1 MLLFSRSVM
10 QITAAPPILC
20 FALNVWVLGCLGRP
34 FSHEQPARMRHNP
47 HRSPNGSGPSR
58 RDPTTEESPRG
69 PSRAAQ
75 SQLNWR
81 RRKAMKA
88 LIIAL
93 AFGAA
98 LPVSAFAQDAPP
110 FVKAIAP
117 QASVSPAWQEW
128 MAVFNPKGALDGKTK
143 ELIGLAVAAQI
154 PCQYCI
160 YAHTL
165 GAKHAGATDDQIKE
179 AIAASGLV
187 RKMSTEL
194 NGNQYDMTEFK
205 RQIDAAYAGA
215 KTE

>member
-1 MLLFSRSVM
+1 MRSVLNPVIIARVFRRM
-10 QITAAPPILC
+10 QERQPSETLC
-20 FALNVWVLGCLGRP
+20 LDG
-34 FSHEQPARMRHNP
+34 E
-47 HRSPNGSGPSR
+47 SR
-58 RDPTTEESPRG
+58 RSTGEGGRT
-69 PSRAAQ
+69 
-75 SQLNWR
+75 
-81 RRKAMKA
+81 MKA
-88 LIIAL
+88 LITAL
-93 AFGAA
+93 AFGVV

-117 QASVSPAWQEW
+117 QAAVSPAWQEW
-128 MAVFNPKGALDGKTK
+128 MAVFNPNGALAAKTK
-143 ELIGLAVAAQI
+143 ELLGLAVAAQI

-205 RQIDAAYAGA
+205 KQIDAAYAGA